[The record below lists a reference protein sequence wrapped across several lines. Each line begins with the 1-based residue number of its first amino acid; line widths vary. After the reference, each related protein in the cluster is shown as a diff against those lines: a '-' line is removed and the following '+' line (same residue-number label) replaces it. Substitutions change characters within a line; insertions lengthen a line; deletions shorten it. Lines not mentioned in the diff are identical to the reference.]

1 MIGRLFKAPQELAM
15 AKLSLQ
21 TLPRD
26 YRNRGI
32 TEKNVPSNPFQLFQK
47 WFREAMKAQTLD
59 VTAFILATVSVSGK
73 PSLRTLLLKGFDAHG
88 FVFYTNYESQKGIEI
103 EKRKVGSMLF
113 YWDTL
118 VRQVRIEG
126 RIQKVPAKES
136 DQYFA
141 LRPRASQ
148 ISSWASVQ
156 SRVIPGRKFFEDR
169 MEKYEKEFSGGPVS
183 RPPQWGGYRL
193 VPNEFEFWFGRA
205 NRLHDRL
212 RYRLKAGGKW
222 TIDRLSP

>member
-1 MIGRLFKAPQELAM
+1 M

-26 YRNRGI
+26 YKNRGLV
-32 TEKNVPSNPFQLFQK
+32 EKTLPSNPFQLFQK
-47 WFREAMKAQTLD
+47 WFREALKNQTMD
-59 VTAFILATVSVSGK
+59 VTAFTLATCNNAGK
-73 PSLRTLLLKGFDAHG
+73 PSMRTILLKGYDTQG
-88 FVFYTNYESQKGIEI
+88 FVFYTNYESLKGQEI
-103 EKRKVGSMLF
+103 AKKPIGSMLF
-113 YWDTL
+113 YWDAL

-126 RIQKVPAKES
+126 KIQKVTARES
-136 DQYFA
+136 DDYFA
-141 LRPRASQ
+141 LRPRINQ

-169 MEKYEKEFSGGPVS
+169 MLKYEKQFSGKPIP
-183 RPPQWGGYRL
+183 RPPHWGGYRL

-212 RYRLKAGGKW
+212 RYKLKAGGKW
-222 TIDRLSP
+222 AIDRLSP

>member
-1 MIGRLFKAPQELAM
+1 M

-26 YRNRGI
+26 YRNRGL
-32 TEKNVPSNPFQLFQK
+32 TEKNLPPNPFQLFQK
-47 WFREAMKAQTLD
+47 WFKEALKAQTLD
-59 VTAFILATVSVSGK
+59 VTAFTLATLSVSGK
-73 PSLRTLLLKGFDAHG
+73 PSQRTLLLKGFDSKG

-103 EKRKVGSMLF
+103 AKEKVGSMLF
-113 YWDTL
+113 YWATL

-126 RIQKVPAKES
+126 KIEKVSSKES

-141 LRPRASQ
+141 LRPRVNQ

-169 MEKYEKEFSGGPVS
+169 MEKYEKEFNGKSVS
-183 RPPQWGGYRL
+183 RPPHWGGYRL
-193 VPNEFEFWFGRA
+193 LPNEFEFWFGRA
-205 NRLHDRL
+205 NRLHDRM
-212 RYRLKAGGKW
+212 RYRRKANDKW
-222 TIDRLSP
+222 FIDRLSP